1 MLVSFAG
8 CCAAAKGR
16 QAPGRVK
23 AADHGAGW
31 RSSKV
36 NSGTRTDVAI
46 CGGGHAGL
54 TLALALSRT
63 LGPEFEIAVVDRGAP
78 EEAGPDPRA
87 VAIAATSRRLLQA
100 LGLWSALE
108 AAAEPV
114 RRIEITDTALDAGL
128 RPVLLAWDND
138 IDEAGGSATAAHI
151 VPLPALSAAL
161 EAAIAAER
169 SIRMLRP
176 ARVVGFAARDF
187 DARIAL
193 ADGAELLARLAVAA
207 DGQRSFLR
215 EAAGIKSVGWPYAQV
230 GIATTVEHDRDHGGV
245 AVQHF
250 LPGGPFAILPLPGR
264 RSCVTWTESEA
275 EGHRIMA
282 LDDATFLDEV
292 DLRFGGRLGAIRL
305 AGGRCS
311 WPLSLHLARAYV
323 APRLALVGDAAHGVH
338 PIAGQ
343 GLNLG
348 FRDVAALTEV
358 IADAARTG
366 LDIGDEG
373 VLERYERWRR
383 FDSMLAAAGFDALN
397 RLFSR
402 ESHLLRSAREVGLQ
416 VVDRL
421 PAMKRALVGEAA
433 GTAGELPILLQGEL
447 P

>member
-1 MLVSFAG
+1 VSAETN
-8 CCAAAKGR
+8 
-16 QAPGRVK
+16 V
-23 AADHGAGW
+23 
-31 RSSKV
+31 
-36 NSGTRTDVAI
+36 DVAI
-46 CGGGHAGL
+46 CGGGHTGL
-54 TLALALSRT
+54 TLALALRRA
-63 LGPEFEIAVVDRGAP
+63 LGPELDIAVVDRGAA
-78 EEAGPDPRA
+78 EYSGPDPRA

-100 LGLWSALE
+100 LGLWFALE
-108 AAAEPV
+108 SAAEPV

-138 IDEAGGSATAAHI
+138 IDEAGGSQTAAHI
-151 VPLPALSAAL
+151 VPLHALTTAL
-161 EAAIAAER
+161 ETAVAAAP
-169 SIRMLRP
+169 SIHMLRP
-176 ARVVGFAARDF
+176 ARVTGFAAREF

-193 ADGAELLARLAVAA
+193 ADGTAILARLAVAA
-207 DGQRSFLR
+207 DGHRSVLR
-215 EAAGIKSVGWPYAQV
+215 ESAGIKSVGWPYAQV

-250 LPGGPFAILPLPGR
+250 LPAGPFAILPLPGK

-275 EGHRIMA
+275 EGRRIMA
-282 LDDATFLDEV
+282 LDDAAFLDEL

-305 AGGRCS
+305 AGGRRS

-323 APRLALVGDAAHGVH
+323 AQRLALVGDAAHGVH

-366 LDIGDEG
+366 LDIGDAG

-402 ESHLLRSAREVGLQ
+402 ESNLLRSAREVGLQ

-421 PAMKRALVGEAA
+421 PALKRALVGEAA
-433 GTAGELPILLQGEL
+433 GTAGELPKLLRGEL